1 MAPSSNTVFSF
12 TSKALPEDAFHVLD
26 FNGTEGLSKLYRF
39 VITLASSKPDID
51 TRAVVQ
57 SPATF
62 TFEREAG
69 KLPMHGILESFE
81 QLNQSHKHYF
91 YRAVLTPKLWWLT
104 LTHHNQ
110 IFLDKSCPQ
119 ILEAVLQ
126 DGGLNKGMDFE
137 LRLQDSYPTWEY
149 VCQYDESHFAFASRW
164 MERYGLYYFFEQG
177 DQGEKLVITDS
188 KSAHKPMEQAK
199 NMRYAPQS
207 GLELPYLNEV
217 VTNFREQRHM
227 LPASIL
233 LKDHDYL
240 KPGLELRAQAKIS
253 DRGQGEVYIYGEHFR
268 TQEEGHSLA
277 SVRAQELSCREVIFE
292 AATTAP
298 FVRCGYTFTLEHYFQ
313 DKDNQEYL
321 VTDVSHAG
329 SQRTYLERGMTTEE
343 GGENLFYRNT
353 LTAIPASVQFRPQR
367 TTEKP
372 FIHGVM
378 NATIDEAGSGQYAE
392 LDDHGRYKV
401 ILPFDLSGRDQGHA
415 SSWLRMMQPYGG
427 SDHGMH
433 FPLHK
438 GTEVLLSFID
448 GDPDRPFIAAAVP
461 NPAHKSLVTK
471 DSQTKAM
478 LTTSGQNLLHIEDKK
493 GSERIL
499 MRTPTEDSFLRLG
512 EPNDP
517 PSPTWEKDEEKCGFK
532 MQTNKAF
539 EVFAGTENEVIFG
552 ESSSWVGGGNEKL
565 VGIIATDITALE
577 FFKWVDPFNQHWA
590 PLMSYLHGNVQKAVG
605 ADEELTESQME
616 IAGQIVKMQAMVQKL
631 EAQKTK
637 LTASKTTIG
646 ESITKLRED
655 CNKISED
662 KQDLATENTTVRQ
675 ENASLSEDTT
685 HLTNLKTELGQMKDD
700 LAQTKTEMIATKN
713 ELIQARDQLLV
724 NKTVLAATIDH
735 MAEDFNTLTD
745 LSLKV

>member
-1 MAPSSNTVFSF
+1 MNTAFSF
-12 TSKALPEDAFHVLD
+12 TSKALPEDTFHVLD
-26 FNGTEGLSKLYRF
+26 FEGTEGLSKLYRF

-81 QLNQSHKHYF
+81 QLNQSHKHSF

-137 LRLQDSYPTWEY
+137 LRLQENYPTWEY
-149 VCQYDESHFAFASRW
+149 ACQYDESHFSFASRW
-164 MERYGLYYFFEQG
+164 MERYGLYYFFEQEE
-177 DQGEKLVITDS
+177 QREKLIITDS
-188 KSAHKPMEQAK
+188 KSTHKPLEHAK
-199 NMRYAPQS
+199 NLRYAPQS
-207 GLELPYLNEV
+207 GLEMPYLNEI
-217 VTNFREQRHM
+217 VTNFREQRHI
-227 LPASIL
+227 LPATVL
-233 LKDHDYL
+233 LKDYDYL
-240 KPGLELRAQAKIS
+240 KPGLELRAQAEVS
-253 DRGQGEVYIYGEHFR
+253 ARGQGEIYIYGEHFR
-268 TQEEGHSLA
+268 TLEEGHTLA
-277 SVRAQELSCREVIFE
+277 AVRAQELSCREVIYE

-298 FVRCGYTFTLEHYFQ
+298 FVRCGYTFTLERYFQ

-321 VTDVSHAG
+321 VTGMSHAG
-329 SQRTYLERGMTTEE
+329 SQRAYLEQGMATEE

-367 TTEKP
+367 SMKKP

-378 NATIDEAGSGQYAE
+378 NAVIDGAGSDQYAE
-392 LDDHGRYKV
+392 LDEHGRYKV

-415 SSWLRMMQPYGG
+415 SSWLRMMQPYVG

-448 GDPDRPFIAAAVP
+448 GDPDRPFIAASVP
-461 NPAHKSLVTK
+461 NPAHKSQVTK
-471 DSQTKAM
+471 ATQTKAL
-478 LTTSGQNLLHIEDKK
+478 LTTSGQNLLHMEDKK

-499 MRTPTEDSFLRLG
+499 MRTPTEDTFLRLG

-517 PSPTWEKDEEKCGFK
+517 ASPTWEKDEEECGFK
-532 MQTNKAF
+532 LQTNTAF

-552 ESSSWVGGGNEKL
+552 ESSSSSLGGNEKL
-565 VGIIATDITALE
+565 VALLSTDISALE
-577 FFKWVDPFNQHWA
+577 YFKWTDPFNTRWS
-590 PLMSYLHGNVQKAVG
+590 PFMDYLHGNVQKAVG
-605 ADEELTESQME
+605 ADEQLSESQME
-616 IAGQIVKMQAMVQKL
+616 IAGQIIKMQAMEQKL
-631 EAQKTK
+631 NAQKTK
-637 LTASKTTIG
+637 LTASKQTIAESTMMLNQECSVISGEKQSLVQENTNLAEENSSISETTTIL
-646 ESITKLRED
+646 K
-655 CNKISED
+655 
-662 KQDLATENTTVRQ
+662 
-675 ENASLSEDTT
+675 
-685 HLTNLKTELGQMKDD
+685 NLKTELGQTKTK
-700 LAQTKTEMIATKN
+700 LSQTKTEMLETKN
-713 ELIQARDQLLV
+713 ALFQSKNQILQ